1 MLDGRHCHGDHVVHV
16 QEPVWVPKFVFLDT
30 ETCPHVMQEHYWRYS
45 DTDTYFVLRQCSV
58 ALKET
63 LNFKRFPFDR
73 QMLTAAFESH
83 NCRIVT
89 YPERVLGF
97 EPDCFKSKPMV
108 EVQLHSAAHLWRLH
122 DASVFA
128 QTNGEGLTQ
137 VVAKVFVE
145 REATYYELNIGII
158 LYFIVLA
165 ALCSVGIPFD
175 SSQDRFALVVTLMLT
190 SVAFKF
196 VTHEMTPN
204 TPYLTLLDKFMLVGM
219 LTLVGVLAKDFVF
232 ALKYQARDGDG
243 DDDDA
248 LQDLDQLIVGVTA
261 SEKSSN
267 PTNVCG

>member
-1 MLDGRHCHGDHVVHV
+1 MLRRRDACRLR
-16 QEPVWVPKFVFLDT
+16 WVCVGTKATAVSTFSLALSAP
-30 ETCPHVMQEHYWRYS
+30 
-45 DTDTYFVLRQCSV
+45 FVLSNSFAHAR
-58 ALKET
+58 AT
-63 LNFKRFPFDR
+63 NI
-73 QMLTAAFESH
+73 AAGL
-83 NCRIVT
+83 V
-89 YPERVLGF
+89 
-97 EPDCFKSKPMV
+97 
-108 EVQLHSAAHLWRLH
+108 VQLVRATQPTAFVGKDTAAHLWHLH